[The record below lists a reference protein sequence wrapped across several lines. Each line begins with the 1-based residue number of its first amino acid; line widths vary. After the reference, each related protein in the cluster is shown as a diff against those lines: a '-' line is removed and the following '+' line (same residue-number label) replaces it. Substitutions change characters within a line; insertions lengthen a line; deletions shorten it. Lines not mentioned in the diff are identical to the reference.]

1 MKYED
6 PILTELRKFRE
17 EYAAQFNYDVAAMCN
32 DLRADER
39 RYGHQTVCRTPKPYL
54 PPSQFLQQVEKRLV
68 GG

>member
-1 MKYED
+1 MTYED

-39 RYGHQTVCRTPKPYL
+39 HYGHQTVCRSPKPYL
-54 PPSQFLQQVEKRLV
+54 SPSQFLQQVEQRLV